1 MQWMGRGLMNEGMMY
16 WKHLEQEAE
25 EVEEM
30 AGSILSVRQRQ
41 CSPSR
46 RKSTTFGSF
55 SIGI

>member
-1 MQWMGRGLMNEGMMY
+1 MQWMGRGLRNERMMH
-16 WKHLEQEAE
+16 WKYLEQEAE

-46 RKSTTFGSF
+46 RKSTPFGSF
-55 SIGI
+55 SIRI